1 MLRGLLL
8 FFLVLPL
15 STSFAHADPIPIL
28 ITGGSLD
35 VTSAGL
41 GHFDILGTRDFRLT
55 EIVISANA
63 LGINCR
69 PCAPGDLLD
78 LGGSF
83 AEEEG
88 GSATLNGVSYT
99 IPGDASAASRFF
111 AQGVAPA
118 FGTTGVL
125 SVPFTYD
132 GAFEIFESSRG
143 PFEMLGQ
150 GMATVRFRS
159 DHNSPLWVF
168 DGARFDFATTPT
180 PEPTTLLLLSTGLA
194 GLVWRRRARRR
205 CGGC

>member
-8 FFLVLPL
+8 FCLVLPL
-15 STSFAHADPIPIL
+15 STSSAHADPVPIL

-35 VTSAGL
+35 VTSAGQ
-41 GHFDILGTRDFRLT
+41 GHFDILGTRGFQLT

-83 AEEEG
+83 AEENG

-99 IPGDASAASRFF
+99 IPGDASVASRFF
-111 AQGVAPA
+111 AQGVAPP
-118 FGTTGVL
+118 FGPTGVV
-125 SVPFTYD
+125 SVPFTFD
-132 GAFEIFESSRG
+132 GFFSIFEPPGRQ
-143 PFEMLGQ
+143 FEMLGQ
-150 GMATVRFRS
+150 GMATVRFRQ
-159 DHNSPLWVF
+159 DHMSPLWDF
-168 DGARFDFATTPT
+168 DGARFDFASTPT

-205 CGGC
+205 WGGC